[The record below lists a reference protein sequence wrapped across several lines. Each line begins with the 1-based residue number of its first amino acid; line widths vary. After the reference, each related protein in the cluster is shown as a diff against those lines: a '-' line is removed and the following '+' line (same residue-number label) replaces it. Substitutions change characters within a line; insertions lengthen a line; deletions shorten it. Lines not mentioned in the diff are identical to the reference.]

1 MAKKKIDIDVM
12 GMTCAAC
19 SARVE
24 KALNKQEGVDKAVVN
39 LLSNKATVEYD
50 DESIKGEDLIQVIE
64 KTGYEVP
71 SIKKTLL
78 IEGMTCAACSTRVE
92 KVLNRLDGVSKASVN
107 LSTNKALVEFPS
119 GAVDVETLIRAVE
132 KAGYKAELEVE
143 RDVDR
148 EKELRERRSS
158 PLRLP
163 LSYLPS

>member
-92 KVLNRLDGVSKASVN
+92 KVLNRLDGVS
-107 LSTNKALVEFPS
+107 
-119 GAVDVETLIRAVE
+119 
-132 KAGYKAELEVE
+132 
-143 RDVDR
+143 
-148 EKELRERRSS
+148 
-158 PLRLP
+158 
-163 LSYLPS
+163 